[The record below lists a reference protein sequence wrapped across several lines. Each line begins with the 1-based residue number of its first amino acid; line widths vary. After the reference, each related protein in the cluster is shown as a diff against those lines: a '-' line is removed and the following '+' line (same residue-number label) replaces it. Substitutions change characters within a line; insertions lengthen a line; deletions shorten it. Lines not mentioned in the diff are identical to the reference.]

1 MNAEYRKV
9 VICPSLIIQHSKDTL
24 APLEVG
30 DYLHKELKNSTI
42 KVLNVAGHCGHMS
55 HPKLVIE
62 AMQEYFN
69 TSCLS

>member
-1 MNAEYRKV
+1 
-9 VICPSLIIQHSKDTL
+9 
-24 APLEVG
+24 
-30 DYLHKELKNSTI
+30 
-42 KVLNVAGHCGHMS
+42 VAGHCGHMS